1 MPKLDA
7 GGVANVAAAIVFVVV
22 VVDSLAVFLRML
34 AKSRTKYY
42 FSNDDYWILAALLCF
57 FAWAGP
63 ILYGEYP
70 TIALDLYTSDLLSH
84 IWPRRLSGCS
94 HSHGRWRRPASAQ
107 GLAPLARCSCG
118 NR

>member
-7 GGVANVAAAIVFVVV
+7 GGVANVAVAIVFV

-34 AKSRTKYY
+34 AKSKTKYY
-42 FSNDDYWILAALLCF
+42 FSSDDYWILAALFFF

-70 TIALDLYTSDLLSH
+70 THRS
-84 IWPRRLSGCS
+84 
-94 HSHGRWRRPASAQ
+94 
-107 GLAPLARCSCG
+107 
-118 NR
+118 